1 MSESMFSKKKNNSLW
16 SSSKPVQRKGLF
28 DRQPFAPP
36 KDIPDDQLPDLQTRW
51 ERAKTPNYVFQYLNP
66 QPAPTPAVDTGNIQ
80 RQEDREEDQIQTLPL
95 EHVQLQEA
103 PGEKPSEDLQASL
116 RANIQPQEN
125 QQQDENIQT
134 LPLAQVQ
141 LKEAPGEKPSEDLQ
155 ALPSADIQ
163 RQETQEDENLQ
174 TKPLALQLQETEE
187 KPEEDLQALPLSN
200 IQRQETQEEDEIQAK
215 LTVGAPGD
223 KYEQEADQMA
233 AKVMAM
239 PEPQTPQPIQRQTG
253 EEEEVQMKPL
263 AQSITPLIQRQ
274 TAEGEESEEVQMLQ
288 RKGNGSFSASSNVE
302 SSLNGSKGGGSPL
315 ADNVRGFMESRF
327 GTDFS
332 SVRVHTDFSAVQM
345 NKELGAAAFAHGND
359 IYYGAGKSPG
369 KDELTAHEL
378 THTIQQTGGLRL
390 NKEVRRQARKE
401 EESIAAKQLSIST
414 SPLTNNKDRQQKPA
428 TEELEQ
434 TSESLQPKQLSNYP
448 SLQNK
453 SSIQPQPLLLS
464 EVSPRIQGGWLD
476 NPAEQI
482 KGKIAEF
489 ARRIPGYGL
498 LTLILGKDPVSSAPV
513 ERNATNLIRGLLSL
527 VPNGENIFNNL
538 EQSGALQ
545 RAFNWFNQEVTKL
558 NLSIDAI
565 KGLFGR
571 ALQSLGVG
579 DALNPVG
586 AFEKIKNVFTE
597 PIVRIKNFAVA
608 AGSKVMEFA
617 FEGFLN
623 MAGGAGGKV
632 MGIIRNAGGAIANIV
647 KNPVGF
653 AGNLAAG
660 AKGGF
665 HKFASNMPT
674 HLKNGMTGW
683 LFGAMAGTG
692 LALPAQFDLKG
703 IVSLVL
709 QVLGLTY
716 EKLRGKLIQVVGE
729 PRVKRLEQA
738 FDFLKTIVTGGL
750 AAAWQKITE
759 FAGNLQEMVIGGI
772 REWVQNSI
780 ITAAITKLISMFN
793 PAGAVVQAVM
803 AIYNTIMF
811 FIERGEQ
818 IAALSGAVFASI
830 GNIAAG
836 NVAGA
841 ANYVEQAMARSLP
854 VMISFLARLIGL
866 GGIGEHIKNV
876 IKKIHAPID
885 NSMNKLASFIL
896 EKGKSLL
903 GTANK
908 DKEGKKAEK
917 TDDGE
922 SVAIAF
928 SMNGSPHTLTLKS
941 GSTAKVL
948 MASNNPGLLS
958 EKINTA
964 IDKLKKSDTNQPQ
977 VDKRLKAL
985 EDIEN
990 RAMEVEKT
998 LHNSNALS
1006 DDKKKMKDKGMKLV
1020 QAISQYGKEYGVEDI
1035 EEALKLYP
1043 APVVGLYN
1051 NILNDKTPTPDGT
1064 TREAHH
1070 APPFELAQTLSEE
1083 LLNAS
1088 KAFLKKGVVLA
1099 NDPFEQAA
1107 NNINNAEKNLPA
1119 IMVHASTH
1127 RIKGVGSRIHGSE
1140 IRAELTNRLEKDNIA
1155 QEEAIINSKNQLLV
1169 KAGNKAYKRYI
1180 DKKVKL
1186 ALTDANI
1193 DAIKLAF
1200 KKAYNTAAAQTL
1212 YQVAIA
1218 LEVSKFDGSDKDR
1231 ETSVKSLRT
1240 KANEVWKG
1248 QLLKPLD

>member
-36 KDIPDDQLPDLQTRW
+36 RDIPDDQLPDLQTRW

-80 RQEDREEDQIQTLPL
+80 RQEDREEDEIQALPL

-103 PGEKPSEDLQASL
+103 EEEKPEENLQASPL
-116 RANIQPQEN
+116 ANIERQEN
-125 QQQDENIQT
+125 QEEDENIQT

-141 LKEAPGEKPSEDLQ
+141 LQEAEGEKPSEDLQ
-155 ALPSADIQ
+155 ALPLSNIQ

-174 TKPLALQLQETEE
+174 TLPLAQVQLQEAQED
-187 KPEEDLQALPLSN
+187 KPSEDLQALPLSN
-200 IQRQETQEEDEIQAK
+200 IQRQETQEEDEIQTK
-215 LTVGAPGD
+215 LTVETPGD

-239 PEPQTPQPIQRQTG
+239 PEPQTPQLIQRQTG

-288 RKGNGSFSASSNVE
+288 RKGSGSFSPSSNVE

-327 GTDFS
+327 GADFS
-332 SVRVHTDFSAVQM
+332 SVRVHTDSSAVQM
-345 NKELGAAAFAHGND
+345 NKEFGAAAFAHGND

-390 NKEVRRQARKE
+390 NKEVRQQARKE

-453 SSIQPQPLLLS
+453 SSIQPQPSLLS

-558 NLSIDAI
+558 NLSIEAI

-632 MGIIRNAGGAIANIV
+632 MEIIRNAGGAIANIV

-665 HKFASNMPT
+665 QKFASNMPT
-674 HLKNGMTGW
+674 HLRNGMTGW

-854 VMISFLARLIGL
+854 VIISFLARLIGL
-866 GGIGEHIKNV
+866 GGISEQIKNV
-876 IKKIHAPID
+876 IKKIQAPIE
-885 NSMNKLASFIL
+885 NALNKLADFIVERARSL
-896 EKGKSLL
+896 VGGGQGQSTQSLRTASQGQLNAEVTFQDVGGGNHRMWIQKVGNRNQLMVASDHPQQVEDSVKSGGEFADVEGQKKTQVISKAHDAERL
-903 GTANK
+903 ANGNTQ
-908 DKEGKKAEK
+908 ENNP
-917 TDDGE
+917 
-922 SVAIAF
+922 SVADKVV
-928 SMNGSPHTLTLKS
+928 SQMNEIKTVLAQSNGKES
-941 GSTAKVL
+941 GVRPKVL
-948 MASNNPGLLS
+948 ENLQTPRLDELERREQGVS
-958 EKINTA
+958 ERYVMDYQA
-964 IDKLKKSDTNQPQ
+964 Y
-977 VDKRLKAL
+977 
-985 EDIEN
+985 
-990 RAMEVEKT
+990 
-998 LHNSNALS
+998 H
-1006 DDKKKMKDKGMKLV
+1006 DKGG
-1020 QAISQYGKEYGVEDI
+1020 Q
-1035 EEALKLYP
+1035 
-1043 APVVGLYN
+1043 
-1051 NILNDKTPTPDGT
+1051 
-1064 TREAHH
+1064 
-1070 APPFELAQTLSEE
+1070 QTLSIYVE
-1083 LLNAS
+1083 
-1088 KAFLKKGVVLA
+1088 GR
-1099 NDPFEQAA
+1099 AA
-1107 NNINNAEKNLPA
+1107 RKLGRKSELPA
-1119 IMVHASTH
+1119 LEFYSQVTYMGVSKNNKVIEMLQGNPPNLTQDGVERE
-1127 RIKGVGSRIHGSE
+1127 RIPDFFQENRVVGDVKDVNKQDLDSQMRDNIRIAKGDRVRLRGSQQ
-1140 IRAELTNRLEKDNIA
+1140 LLQQTNRFDLVVRAPSEQHPKGTHVSA
-1155 QEEAIINSKNQLLV
+1155 PLRAAI
-1169 KAGNKAYKRYI
+1169 
-1180 DKKVKL
+1180 
-1186 ALTDANI
+1186 
-1193 DAIKLAF
+1193 
-1200 KKAYNTAAAQTL
+1200 AAAGGL
-1212 YQVAIA
+1212 IYELI
-1218 LEVSKFDGSDKDR
+1218 
-1231 ETSVKSLRT
+1231 
-1240 KANEVWKG
+1240 
-1248 QLLKPLD
+1248 